1 MKIPMEYHE
10 LYTCQLPTALYNEV
24 MKEVEKEV
32 SALMLTDQEKEDAI
46 EQAENE
52 KIKNLTDLIK
62 IEFVSEDW

>member
-1 MKIPMEYHE
+1 MKIPMAYHE

-32 SALMLTDQEKEDAI
+32 STLMLTDQEKEDAI
-46 EQAENE
+46 EQAEYE

-62 IEFVSEDW
+62 IEFVSED